1 METIDGLIT
10 IVQES
15 RFQLTDDAGVSHLFI
30 LSHKAAAEPE
40 QLSPLQRRQ
49 ARVRVTC
56 SAHEG
61 ATGRIAYSI
70 DLIGDTPRQSGEHRP

>member
-40 QLSPLQRRQ
+40 QLPPLQMRQ

-61 ATGRIAYSI
+61 ATGRIAYSV
-70 DLIGDTPRQSGEHRP
+70 DLIGNSLQPTGGHRL